1 MSTDW
6 FVGALFDMGSMRC
19 SHESIS
25 EHTTGVLNFRAAVP
39 DAGASGK
46 KAIQLT
52 KILLMSA
59 TNLRICRP
67 PPRVRNIVV
76 LLRLLLVVL
85 HYPVMRE
92 I

>member
-1 MSTDW
+1 MSTDR
-6 FVGALFDMGSMRC
+6 FVGALFDMGSMHC
-19 SHESIS
+19 SHEPIS
-25 EHTTGVLNFRAAVP
+25 EHTTGVWNCCAALP
-39 DAGASGK
+39 DAGGK
-46 KAIQLT
+46 KTIQLT

-59 TNLRICRP
+59 TNLRICRL

>member
-1 MSTDW
+1 
-6 FVGALFDMGSMRC
+6 MGIMRRRY
-19 SHESIS
+19 EPIS
-25 EHTTGVLNFRAAVP
+25 EHTTGISNCCSALP

-46 KAIQLT
+46 KTIQLT
-52 KILLMSA
+52 KIQLTSA
-59 TNLRICRP
+59 TNLLICRL